1 MKRLILVRHATAVD
15 KGPEGSDF
23 HRRLKKRG
31 RREALLMAERVAP
44 LVKIPDQVY
53 SSPAD
58 RALETARVFAEHLGV
73 PSERVALRED
83 LYGGLL
89 PEEFLHIVQRFD
101 NRASS
106 VMVFGHDPSF
116 TEFAAYMIP
125 GFRNSI
131 PKAGV
136 LVMDMVRTN
145 WRSVRAGDARV
156 VHFERPP
163 APDVQ
168 KRMDEDALDRLV
180 VAIRA
185 GILSGIHGLNLGNS
199 REVTR
204 LIARMSTRLARD
216 LRPFVRATTRRPAA
230 EAPSRGR
237 ERKRSGKSAH
247 KTGKVARSAGK
258 RPRAASPGSARP
270 RTRRGTR
277 RRK

>member
-1 MKRLILVRHATAVD
+1 MRRLILVRHATAVD

-31 RREALLMAERVAP
+31 RREALLMAERTAA
-44 LVKIPDQVY
+44 LVGAPDQIY

-58 RALETARVFAEHLGV
+58 RALETARLFAERMEI
-73 PSERVALRED
+73 PAERVALREE

-101 NRASS
+101 NRAET

-136 LVMDMVRTN
+136 LVMEIDRPRWRAVR
-145 WRSVRAGDARV
+145 SGDARMA
-156 VHFERPP
+156 HFERPP

-168 KRMDEDALDRLV
+168 KRMEEDLIDRLV
-180 VAIRA
+180 VGVRS
-185 GILSGIHGLNLGNS
+185 GILSGVRGFGLTNPQ
-199 REVTR
+199 EVTR
-204 LIARMSTRLARD
+204 LVARASTRLARE
-216 LRPFVRATTRRPAA
+216 LRPFARTTAVPRTEQKAAARAKPRRA
-230 EAPSRGR
+230 RR
-237 ERKRSGKSAH
+237 
-247 KTGKVARSAGK
+247 RSA
-258 RPRAASPGSARP
+258 
-270 RTRRGTR
+270 
-277 RRK
+277 

>member
-31 RREALLMAERVAP
+31 RREAQLMAGHMAT
-44 LVKIPDQVY
+44 LVKIPDQLL

-58 RALETARVFAEHLGV
+58 RALETAGVFAERLGIPADHV
-73 PSERVALRED
+73 TLREE

-101 NRASS
+101 NHVST

-125 GFRNSI
+125 KFRDSI

-136 LVMDMVRTN
+136 LVMDIDRPR
-145 WRSVRAGDARV
+145 WRSVRAGDGRM

-163 APDVQ
+163 ATEKPT
-168 KRMDEDALDRLV
+168 DEDVMDRLV

-185 GILSGIHGLNLGNS
+185 GILESTRDLGVADS
-199 REVTR
+199 QEVTR
-204 LIARMSTRLARD
+204 LIARMSAKLARE
-216 LRPFVRATTRRPAA
+216 LRPFARPAVKA
-230 EAPSRGR
+230 TLSTAR
-237 ERKRSGKSAH
+237 ERADDKKPVKKSRR
-247 KTGKVARSAGK
+247 VAR
-258 RPRAASPGSARP
+258 RA
-270 RTRRGTR
+270 
-277 RRK
+277 K